1 MKKRVLAL
9 LLAGAFVIQSSAALA
24 AEIDV
29 SEDVIEEDI
38 VLTEDTEEDS
48 GLVVDETAPES
59 EDTTVEDDVQSITV
73 RDVPTSGKCGENV
86 YWAYA
91 DEILTISGKGAMNDY
106 TDLSSRPWNDLR
118 NSITNLVIG
127 GGVTEIGNR
136 AFGGLLIT
144 TATLGE
150 DVTRIGAR
158 AFESCYKLESIN
170 IPDGVT
176 RIGEAAFENCR
187 NLESIN
193 IPDGVTAIESN
204 TFRVCYSLKELVL
217 PDGVTSIGAHAFR
230 ECSSLESINIPD
242 GVTSIGED
250 AFRACGNLESI
261 NIPDGVTSIGA
272 HAFRECRNLKSINIP
287 DGVTAIERSTF
298 VFCYNL
304 KELVLPESVQSL
316 GESSLVVTGETGTGG
331 LTLTVLNPKC
341 VFNNPEMRG
350 GTIRGHEGSTAQ
362 AYANSDGDI
371 TFVAIDTWDNGTVT
385 TAPTCTE
392 KGVKTYHC
400 TNSDCTATKTEKI
413 EINPDNHDW
422 SDWEVTTPATC
433 TSEGK
438 KERHCTNTGCEKTET
453 ENIEINPNNH
463 DWSEWKVTTPATCN
477 KDGVET
483 RTCKNDKTHT
493 ETRKI
498 PATGKHTYAT
508 TITKAKPGK
517 DGSIVSKCTVCG
529 KVESKTA
536 ISAPQKIVLSKT
548 AYTYSGKAKNP
559 TITVKDA
566 AGKTI
571 SSSNYTVSYATT
583 RKSVGT
589 HKVTVTFKG
598 SKYTGTLTTKF
609 VINPKAPSIRSASNL
624 VKGVKVTWK
633 PVSGITGYQ
642 IQLSTNKS
650 FRNSKIISASK
661 TATSKKITG
670 LSTGTISK
678 KYYVRVRTY
687 KKVSGNWYYS
697 DWSSAKSAHAVK
709 YSK

>member
-1 MKKRVLAL
+1 MSMKKRVLAL
-9 LLAGAFVIQSSAALA
+9 LLAGAFVMQSSAALA
-24 AEIDV
+24 LEIDV

-38 VLTEDTEEDS
+38 VLTEDTEEEP
-48 GLVVDETAPES
+48 GLVLDETAPES

-73 RDVPTSGKCGENV
+73 RDTATSGTCGTKV
-86 YWAYA
+86 YWAY
-91 DEILTISGKGAMNDY
+91 ENGTLTISGEGAMQDY
-106 TDLSSRPWNDLR
+106 PIWSSRPWNDL
-118 NSITNLVIG
+118 SDLITKVVIG
-127 GGVTEIGNR
+127 DGVTEIGDG
-136 AFGGLLIT
+136 AFCRLSQLK
-144 TATLGE
+144 TATLGST
-150 DVTRIGAR
+150 VTSIGGM
-158 AFESCYKLESIN
+158 AFHECGTLESIN

-176 RIGEAAFENCR
+176 EIEGGAFAFC
-187 NLESIN
+187 
-193 IPDGVTAIESN
+193 
-204 TFRVCYSLKELVL
+204 FSL
-217 PDGVTSIGAHAFR
+217 T
-230 ECSSLESINIPD
+230 
-242 GVTSIGED
+242 
-250 AFRACGNLESI
+250 
-261 NIPDGVTSIGA
+261 
-272 HAFRECRNLKSINIP
+272 
-287 DGVTAIERSTF
+287 
-298 VFCYNL
+298 
-304 KELVLPESVQSL
+304 ELVLPESVQSL
-316 GESSLVVTGETGTGG
+316 GGSSLEHANM
-331 LTLTVLNPKC
+331 TLTVRNPKC
-341 VFNNPEMRG
+341 DISQYLGMRY

-362 AYANSDGDI
+362 AYASDRPNI
-371 TFVAIDTWDNGTVT
+371 TFVAIDTWDEGTVT
-385 TAPTCTE
+385 TEPTCTE
-392 KGVKTYHC
+392 KGVKTYKC
-400 TNSDCTATKTEKI
+400 KYEGCTATKTEDI
-413 EINPDNHDW
+413 DPINHDW
-422 SDWEVTTPATC
+422 GEWEVTTPATC
-433 TSEGK
+433 TEDGVETRTCK
-438 KERHCTNTGCEKTET
+438 NDKTHTET
-453 ENIEINPNNH
+453 HPIEATDH
-463 DWSEWKVTTPATCN
+463 DWGEWKVTTPATCN

-508 TITKAKPGK
+508 TITKANPGK

-583 RKSVGT
+583 RKSIGT

-598 SKYTGTLTTKF
+598 SKYTGTLTAKF
-609 VINPKAPSIRSASNL
+609 VINPKAPSIKSASNL

-650 FRNSKIISASK
+650 FKNSKIISASK

-670 LSTGTISK
+670 LSTGTVSK

>member
-9 LLAGAFVIQSSAALA
+9 LLAGAFVMQSSAALA
-24 AEIDV
+24 LELDV

-73 RDVPTSGKCGENV
+73 RDVPTSGTCGTKV
-86 YWAYA
+86 YWAY
-91 DEILTISGKGAMNDY
+91 EIGTLTISGEGAMNDY
-106 TDLSSRPWNDLR
+106 VIWSSRPWEDLR
-118 NSITNLVIG
+118 ESITKVVIED
-127 GGVTEIGNR
+127 GVTAIGNG
-136 AFGGLLIT
+136 AFAQSYNLK
-144 TATLGE
+144 TAELGK
-150 DVTRIGAR
+150 DVTRIGAS
-158 AFESCYKLESIN
+158 AFAHC
-170 IPDGVT
+170 
-176 RIGEAAFENCR
+176 GEM
-187 NLESIN
+187 ESIN
-193 IPDGVTAIESN
+193 IPDGVTAIEGG
-204 TFRVCYSLKELVL
+204 TFADCNS
-217 PDGVTSIGAHAFR
+217 
-230 ECSSLESINIPD
+230 
-242 GVTSIGED
+242 
-250 AFRACGNLESI
+250 
-261 NIPDGVTSIGA
+261 
-272 HAFRECRNLKSINIP
+272 
-287 DGVTAIERSTF
+287 
-298 VFCYNL
+298 L

-316 GESSLVVTGETGTGG
+316 KNGSLENISG
-331 LTLTVLNPKC
+331 LTLTVRNPDC
-341 VFNNPEMRG
+341 QISEYIGMIE
-350 GTIRGHEGSTAQ
+350 GTIRGHADSTAQ
-362 AYANSDGDI
+362 TYADGYPDI
-371 TFVAIDTWDNGTVT
+371 KFEAIHIWDNGTVK

-392 KGVKTYHC
+392 KGVKTCKCKYC
-400 TNSDCTATKTEKI
+400 TETKPE
-413 EINPDNHDW
+413 EIAIDPDNHDW
-422 SDWEVTTPATC
+422 SAWEVTTPATC
-433 TSEGK
+433 TEDGVETRTCK
-438 KERHCTNTGCEKTET
+438 NDKTHTET
-453 ENIEINPNNH
+453 RPVTTDGH
-463 DWSEWKVTTPATCN
+463 KWGEWEVTTPATCN

-517 DGSIVSKCTVCG
+517 DGSIVKKCTVCG

-583 RKSVGT
+583 RKSIGT

-598 SKYTGTLTTKF
+598 SKYEGSLSTKF
-609 VINPKAPSIRSASNL
+609 VINPKAPSIKSASNL

>member
-9 LLAGAFVIQSSAALA
+9 LLAGAFVMQSSAALA
-24 AEIDV
+24 LELDV

-48 GLVVDETAPES
+48 GLVVDENAPES
-59 EDTTVEDDVQSITV
+59 EEVTVEDDVQSITV
-73 RDVPTSGKCGENV
+73 QDTATSGTCGTDLT
-86 YWAYA
+86 WAFSG
-91 DEILTISGKGAMNDY
+91 DTLTISGEGAMDNY
-106 TDLSSRPWNDLR
+106 STLSGPPWYALR
-118 NSITNLVIG
+118 NSITKVVIED
-127 GGVTEIGNR
+127 GVTEIGNS
-136 AFGGLLIT
+136 AFADLPIT

-150 DVTRIGAR
+150 DVTRIG
-158 AFESCYKLESIN
+158 
-170 IPDGVT
+170 
-176 RIGEAAFENCR
+176 EAAFMNC
-187 NLESIN
+187 NGLESIN
-193 IPDGVTAIESN
+193 IPDGVTAIEVGA
-204 TFRVCYSLKELVL
+204 FAYCYSLKELVL
-217 PDGVTSIGAHAFR
+217 P
-230 ECSSLESINIPD
+230 
-242 GVTSIGED
+242 
-250 AFRACGNLESI
+250 
-261 NIPDGVTSIGA
+261 
-272 HAFRECRNLKSINIP
+272 
-287 DGVTAIERSTF
+287 
-298 VFCYNL
+298 
-304 KELVLPESVQSL
+304 ESVHSL
-316 GESSLVVTGETGTGG
+316 GGFSLQDAWE
-331 LTLTVLNPKC
+331 LTLTVRNPKC
-341 VFNNPEMRG
+341 EFNNPGMVG
-350 GTIRGHEGSTAQ
+350 GTIRGHAGSTAQ
-362 AYANSDGDI
+362 VYADRNPNI
-371 TFVAIDTWDNGTVT
+371 TFEAIHIWDNGTVT

-392 KGVKTYHC
+392 KGVKTCKCKYC
-400 TNSDCTATKTEKI
+400 AKTKTEDI
-413 EINPDNHDW
+413 DPINHKW
-422 SDWEVTTPATC
+422 GEWEVITPATC
-433 TSEGK
+433 TE
-438 KERHCTNTGCEKTET
+438 
-453 ENIEINPNNH
+453 
-463 DWSEWKVTTPATCN
+463 
-477 KDGVET
+477 DGVET

-498 PATGKHTYAT
+498 PATGAHTYAT

-583 RKSVGT
+583 RKSIGT

-598 SKYTGTLTTKF
+598 SKYEGSLSAKF
-609 VINPKAPSIRSASNL
+609 VINPKAPSIKSASNL

-650 FRNSKIISASK
+650 FKNSKIISASK

-697 DWSSAKSAHAVK
+697 DWSATKSANAVK

>member
-9 LLAGAFVIQSSAALA
+9 LLAGAFVMQSSAALA
-24 AEIDV
+24 LELDV

-38 VLTEDTEEDS
+38 VLTEDTEEES

-59 EDTTVEDDVQSITV
+59 EEVTVEDDVQSITV
-73 RDVPTSGKCGENV
+73 QDTATSGTCGTKV

-91 DEILTISGKGAMNDY
+91 DGTLTISGEGAMNDY
-106 TDLSSRPWNDLR
+106 DYSPWWNLR
-118 NSITNLVIG
+118 ESITKLVIG
-127 GGVTEIGNR
+127 DGVTEIGNS
-136 AFGGLLIT
+136 AFEDHSIT
-144 TATLGE
+144 TAELGK
-150 DVTRIGAR
+150 DVTRIGED
-158 AFESCYKLESIN
+158 AFAHCS
-170 IPDGVT
+170 
-176 RIGEAAFENCR
+176 

-193 IPDGVTAIESN
+193 IPDGVTAIEVGA
-204 TFRVCYSLKELVL
+204 FAYCYS
-217 PDGVTSIGAHAFR
+217 
-230 ECSSLESINIPD
+230 
-242 GVTSIGED
+242 
-250 AFRACGNLESI
+250 
-261 NIPDGVTSIGA
+261 
-272 HAFRECRNLKSINIP
+272 
-287 DGVTAIERSTF
+287 
-298 VFCYNL
+298 L

-316 GESSLVVTGETGTGG
+316 GGSSLQKAWE
-331 LTLTVLNPKC
+331 LTLTVRNPNC
-341 VFNNPEMRG
+341 EFYNPGMIGR
-350 GTIRGHEGSTAQ
+350 TIRGHAGSTAET
-362 AYANSDGDI
+362 YAKENDI
-371 TFVAIDTWDNGTVT
+371 TFEAIHIWDNGTVT

-392 KGVKTYHC
+392 KGVKTCKCKYC
-400 TNSDCTATKTEKI
+400 AKTKTEDI
-413 EINPDNHDW
+413 DPINHKW
-422 SDWEVTTPATC
+422 GEWEVITPATC
-433 TSEGK
+433 TE
-438 KERHCTNTGCEKTET
+438 
-453 ENIEINPNNH
+453 
-463 DWSEWKVTTPATCN
+463 
-477 KDGVET
+477 DGVET

-493 ETRKI
+493 ETRPVTTDGHKWGEWKVTTPATCTEDGVETRTCKNDSTHTETRKI
-498 PATGKHTYAT
+498 PATGAHTYAT

-517 DGSIVSKCTVCG
+517 DGSIVKKCTVCG

-583 RKSVGT
+583 RKSIGT

-598 SKYTGTLTTKF
+598 SKYEGSLSAKF
-609 VINPKAPSIRSASNL
+609 VINPKAPSIKSASNL

-650 FRNSKIISASK
+650 FKNSKIISASK

-697 DWSSAKSAHAVK
+697 AWSSAKSAHAVK

>member
-9 LLAGAFVIQSSAALA
+9 LLAGAFVMQSSAALA
-24 AEIDV
+24 AELDV

-38 VLTEDTEEDS
+38 VLTEDTEEEP

-59 EDTTVEDDVQSITV
+59 EEVTVEDDVQSITV
-73 RDVPTSGKCGENV
+73 RDVPTSGTCGTDLT
-86 YWAYA
+86 WAFSGGT
-91 DEILTISGKGAMNDY
+91 LTISGKGAMNDY
-106 TDLSSRPWNDLR
+106 DYDYSPWHDLR
-118 NSITNLVIG
+118 ASITNLVIED
-127 GGVTEIGNR
+127 GVTEIGNY
-136 AFGGLLIT
+136 AFVKLAIE
-144 TATLGE
+144 TATLGK
-150 DVTRIGAR
+150 DVTRIGAS
-158 AFESCYKLESIN
+158 AFYFCDGLESINIPDGVTSIGENAFRGCTGLKSINILDGVTRIGAYAFYDCINLGSIN

-176 RIGEAAFENCR
+176 RIGASAFAYCH

-193 IPDGVTAIESN
+193 IPDGVTAIEAS
-204 TFRVCYSLKELVL
+204 TFAFCDSLKELVL
-217 PDGVTSIGAHAFR
+217 PERVESLGA
-230 ECSSLESINIPD
+230 SSLM
-242 GVTSIGED
+242 
-250 AFRACGNLESI
+250 
-261 NIPDGVTSIGA
+261 
-272 HAFRECRNLKSINIP
+272 
-287 DGVTAIERSTF
+287 STD
-298 VFCYNL
+298 
-304 KELVLPESVQSL
+304 
-316 GESSLVVTGETGTGG
+316 
-331 LTLTVLNPKC
+331 LTLTVRNPEC
-341 VFNNPEMRG
+341 VFTDPGMNH
-350 GTIRGHEGSTAQ
+350 GTIRGHAGSTAEG
-362 AYANSDGDI
+362 YANSYRDI
-371 TFVAIDTWDNGTVT
+371 TFEAIHIWDKGTVT

-392 KGVKTYHC
+392 KGVKTCKCKYC
-400 TNSDCTATKTEKI
+400 KETKPE
-413 EINPDNHDW
+413 EIAIDPDNHDW
-422 SDWEVTTPATC
+422 SAWEVTTPATC
-433 TSEGK
+433 TE
-438 KERHCTNTGCEKTET
+438 
-453 ENIEINPNNH
+453 
-463 DWSEWKVTTPATCN
+463 
-477 KDGVET
+477 DGVET

-517 DGSIVSKCTVCG
+517 DGSIVKKCTVCG

-583 RKSVGT
+583 RKSIGT

-598 SKYTGTLTTKF
+598 SKYTGTLTAKF
-609 VINPKAPSIRSASNL
+609 VINPKAPSIKSASNL

-650 FRNSKIISASK
+650 FKNSKIISASK

-670 LSTGTISK
+670 LSTGTVSK

>member
-9 LLAGAFVIQSSAALA
+9 LLAGAFVMQSSAALA
-24 AEIDV
+24 LELDV

-38 VLTEDTEEDS
+38 VLTEDTEEES

-59 EDTTVEDDVQSITV
+59 EEVTVEDDVQSITV
-73 RDVPTSGKCGENV
+73 QDTATSGTCGTDLT
-86 YWAYA
+86 WAFSG
-91 DEILTISGKGAMNDY
+91 DTLTISGEGAMDNY
-106 TDLSSRPWNDLR
+106 STLSGPPWYALR
-118 NSITNLVIG
+118 NSITKVVIED
-127 GGVTEIGNR
+127 GVTEIGNS
-136 AFGGLLIT
+136 AFADLPIT
-144 TATLGE
+144 TATLGK
-150 DVTRIGAR
+150 D
-158 AFESCYKLESIN
+158 
-170 IPDGVT
+170 VT
-176 RIGEAAFENCR
+176 RIGEAAFMNC
-187 NLESIN
+187 NGLESIN
-193 IPDGVTAIESN
+193 IPDGVTAIEVGA
-204 TFRVCYSLKELVL
+204 FAYCYS
-217 PDGVTSIGAHAFR
+217 
-230 ECSSLESINIPD
+230 
-242 GVTSIGED
+242 
-250 AFRACGNLESI
+250 
-261 NIPDGVTSIGA
+261 
-272 HAFRECRNLKSINIP
+272 
-287 DGVTAIERSTF
+287 
-298 VFCYNL
+298 L

-316 GESSLVVTGETGTGG
+316 GGSSLQKAWE
-331 LTLTVLNPKC
+331 LTLTVRNPNC
-341 VFNNPEMRG
+341 EFYNPGMIGR
-350 GTIRGHEGSTAQ
+350 TIRGHAGSTAET
-362 AYANSDGDI
+362 YAKENDI
-371 TFVAIDTWDNGTVT
+371 TFEAIHIWDNGTVT

-392 KGVKTYHC
+392 KGVKTCKCKYC
-400 TNSDCTATKTEKI
+400 AKTKTEDI
-413 EINPDNHDW
+413 DPINHKW
-422 SDWEVTTPATC
+422 GEWEVITPATC
-433 TSEGK
+433 TE
-438 KERHCTNTGCEKTET
+438 
-453 ENIEINPNNH
+453 
-463 DWSEWKVTTPATCN
+463 
-477 KDGVET
+477 DGVET
-483 RTCKNDKTHT
+483 HTCKNDSTHT

-536 ISAPQKIVLSKT
+536 ISAPQKIVLSRT

-583 RKSVGT
+583 RKSIGT

-598 SKYTGTLTTKF
+598 SKYEGSLSAKF

-650 FRNSKIISASK
+650 FKNSKIITVSK